1 MVNRSAIIRGA
12 RLTSFSISAF
22 EDRDVSFQSR
32 GPKMKSHARVVI
44 VGGGVMGVGLL
55 YHLALE
61 GWTDIVL
68 VEKGELTSGSTWHA
82 AGQCP
87 HFNGSLNMTKVH
99 VYGTELYPKLE
110 KLTGQAVSWHGCGGL
125 RLAMTDEEVSWLK
138 YVHGIS
144 KLAGY
149 EGEII
154 GPSEIKQYHPYLET
168 FGIKAAFRTVTDG
181 HVAPADITNA
191 MAAGARQLGAE
202 IYRRTRVTDIK
213 LLPNGEW
220 RVITEQGNI
229 DCEHVV
235 NAAGSYCDVVA
246 GWTGHSAPIANM
258 LHQYVITEPLQ
269 ELIDLKMELPVV
281 RDPYSHSYLR
291 EETNGVLVGPYETA
305 TAHTCWDGGQ
315 PRWDYESELEQNELD
330 RIMPWLEKATERLPL
345 FGKAGVKS
353 VISGA
358 ITHTPDGVYLSGP
371 AHGPKNYWM
380 HCGASIGICQGGG
393 AGKYLAQWMVH
404 GQAEINMREFDPR
417 RFGTWATKD
426 YTAEV
431 SVADY
436 HHMYYCYKPAEQHS
450 VGRGLRKS
458 SLYETLR
465 AEGAQFAQIFGWERP
480 RWYDTSGKGEVHSF
494 KRSNWW
500 DFVRAECLAVRE
512 GVGLMD
518 LSTFSKFD
526 VKGRDAHAFL
536 DRICANKVPN
546 KDGGIILSHLLN
558 ENGFIESEITVTRL
572 SVDHY
577 YVLSAAVAQLHD
589 LDQLNWRKRGEEA
602 TITDVTDEYG
612 VLVLAGPKSRDVLSQ
627 VYAGDAGKWLTG
639 RTAEV
644 AGVKGVR
651 LLRVNYV
658 GELGWELH
666 VPMSDMPKVYDGLMK
681 AGSSHRIRL
690 FGTYAMNSLRMEK
703 SYRGWGSELTCEI
716 DMYEASMSRFIR
728 EDKGDFI
735 GKAASLSRKQR
746 GPRMTLVCLEVDNTD
761 SDCVGNEPVY
771 HNGKVVG
778 VTTSGAFGHAVNKSL
793 AFAYVA
799 PELTAI
805 GTEFDITVFAE
816 NRKARVIPESV
827 WDSQNIR
834 LRA

>member
-1 MVNRSAIIRGA
+1 
-12 RLTSFSISAF
+12 
-22 EDRDVSFQSR
+22 
-32 GPKMKSHARVVI
+32 MKSHARVVV

-61 GWTDIVL
+61 GWSDVVL
-68 VEKGELTSGSTWHA
+68 IEKGELTSGSTWHA

-99 VYGTELYPKLE
+99 LYGTQLYPQLE

-125 RLAMTDEEVSWLK
+125 RLATTDEEVNWLK
-138 YVHGIS
+138 YVYGIS

-154 GPSEIKQYHPYLET
+154 GPSEIKQYHPFLDT
-168 FGIKAAFRTVTDG
+168 FGVKAAFRTVTDG

-202 IYRRTRVTDIK
+202 IYRRNRVVDIK

-220 RVITEQGNI
+220 RVFTENGNI
-229 DCEHVV
+229 DCQHVV
-235 NAAGSYCDVVA
+235 NAAGSYCDVV
-246 GWTGHSAPIANM
+246 GSWTGHNVPIANM
-258 LHQYVITEPLQ
+258 LHQYIITEPLQ
-269 ELIDLKMELPVV
+269 ELIDLKQELPVV
-281 RDPYSHSYLR
+281 RDPYSHAYLR

-305 TAHTCWDGGQ
+305 TAHTCWDGAA
-315 PRWDYESELEQNELD
+315 PRWDYESELEPNELD
-330 RIMPWLEKATERLPL
+330 RIMPWLEKATERFPL
-345 FGKAGVKS
+345 FGQTGVKS
-353 VISGA
+353 IISGA

-371 AHGPKNYWM
+371 AHGAPNYWM

-417 RFGTWATKD
+417 RFGDWATKD

-431 SVADY
+431 SVVDY
-436 HHMYYCYKPAEQHS
+436 HHMYYCYKPAEQHQ
-450 VGRGLRKS
+450 VGRGLRRS
-458 SLYETLR
+458 TLYDTLK

-480 RWYDTSGKGEVHSF
+480 RWYDRSGKGEDYSYRRNNAF
-494 KRSNWW
+494 EA
-500 DFVRAECLAVRE
+500 VRAEALAVRNA
-512 GVGLMD
+512 VGLMD

-526 VKGRDAHAFL
+526 VKGRDAFAFL
-536 DRICANKVPN
+536 ERICANKIPT
-546 KDGGIILSHLLN
+546 KDGGIILGHLLN

-572 SVDHY
+572 AEDHF

-589 LDQLNWRKRGEEA
+589 LDQLSWRRLVSENV
-602 TITDVTDEYG
+602 TITDITDDYG

-627 VYAGDAGKWLTG
+627 VCSDDLGKWLKG
-639 RTAEV
+639 SIADV
-644 AGVKGVR
+644 AGVSGVR

-666 VPMSDMPKVYDGLMK
+666 VPMADMPVVYAALRK
-681 AGSSHRIRL
+681 AGDPLGLHL

-703 SYRGWGSELTCEI
+703 SYRGWGSELTTEI
-716 DMYEASMSRFIR
+716 DMFEAAMGRFIR
-728 EDKGDFI
+728 LDKDDFI
-735 GKAASLSRKQR
+735 GKAASLVRKQK
-746 GPRMTLVCLEVDNTD
+746 GPRMTLVSLAVANTD

-771 HNGKVVG
+771 RNGKVVG
-778 VTTSGAFGHAVNKSL
+778 VTTSGAYGHAVNTSL
-793 AFAYVA
+793 AFAYVP
-799 PELTAI
+799 PELAMLDT
-805 GTEFDITVFAE
+805 TFDVMVFSE
-816 NRKARVIPESV
+816 MRKATIIADSIWDPENV
-827 WDSQNIR
+827 R
-834 LRA
+834 LKA